1 MQFGKESSLRQL
13 SRLAWRNVRRHR
25 SRSAMTILAIVAGV
39 SSLMLAGG
47 FGEDLLRQLGES
59 LIHSQSGHL
68 QIGRAGSFTHG
79 SRSPE
84 KYLIEDVD
92 ELRGRLA
99 ERNEVDDAMAR
110 VRFSALLGN
119 GKAELAV
126 VAEGIEPER
135 EAGLGT
141 HIRIESGQ
149 VLTGADHD
157 GILLGHGVAR
167 AMKLAPGDRVNL
179 LVSTAG
185 GALNTLDFR
194 VVGTFKTFS
203 NEFDARAVR
212 IGLPAAQELL
222 GTAGASAL
230 VILLHRTAD
239 TSPVA
244 SLFESAAR
252 GKGLEVKTWIELN
265 DFYEKTVALYR
276 RQLGVLELIILVM
289 VALGVVNLVNMT
301 VLERVGEF
309 GTMRALGN
317 GNVDVFMLVMIENA
331 LLAAFG
337 ALLGLVAGGALAWAV
352 SAIGIPMPPPPNSD
366 LGYTARILLTP
377 PVLLKGFSVGFVA
390 TVLAALPPAWRVARM
405 PIAEQLRRAI

>member
-47 FGEDLLRQLGES
+47 FVEDLFRQLGES

>member
-1 MQFGKESSLRQL
+1 
-13 SRLAWRNVRRHR
+13 
-25 SRSAMTILAIVAGV
+25 MTILAIVAGV

-47 FGEDLLRQLGES
+47 FVEDLFRQLGES